1 MMYLKA
7 VRLLGAQ
14 DLRHQGIEFQF
25 YTIFPFLSQ
34 RSFHKSQSKPLSIS
48 RITKGRITS
57 PYSYVL
63 NAPRTRSVSS
73 ATCQMKFAFSRKL
86 LVIEYISLG
95 KVNYEIIVR
104 IVEAKGT
111 CNLSIMETK

>member
-7 VRLLGAQ
+7 VWLLGAQ

-73 ATCQMKFAFSRKL
+73 ATCQIKFAFSRKL
-86 LVIEYISLG
+86 FGVMKRFPEIMWIG
-95 KVNYEIIVR
+95 K
-104 IVEAKGT
+104 
-111 CNLSIMETK
+111 L